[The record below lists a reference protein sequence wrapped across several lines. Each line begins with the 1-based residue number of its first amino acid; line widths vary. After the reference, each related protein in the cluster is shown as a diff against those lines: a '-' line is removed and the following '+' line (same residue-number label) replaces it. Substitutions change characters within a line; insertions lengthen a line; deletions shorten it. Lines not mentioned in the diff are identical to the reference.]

1 MLQMN
6 TLKPL
11 LALGLALLVSACG
24 VTDPGSSE
32 GKTALEE
39 TLGKELR
46 GARFELARF
55 DKTNGQAAEVNGV
68 PNYTLFF
75 TAKVTYPDGY
85 RTECLQ
91 DFNGLDGFRTGMQCS
106 TDFMFNQTPFR
117 PANPGDAVEVS
128 GTIRFAKTE
137 NGWLAGQTVFEP
149 PAKQG
154 E

>member
-1 MLQMN
+1 MTFAKTIN
-6 TLKPL
+6 
-11 LALGLALLVSACG
+11 LALATGLAMLASACG

-32 GKTALEE
+32 GRTAFEE
-39 TLGKELR
+39 AVGKELR
-46 GARFELARF
+46 GARFDVASF
-55 DKTNGQAAEVNGV
+55 DKTNGQPAEVNGV

-75 TAKVTYPDGY
+75 TAKVAYPEGY

-91 DFNGLDGFRTGMQCS
+91 DFNGLEGFRTGMQCS

-117 PANPGDAVEVS
+117 PAKPGDSVEVS

-137 NGWLAGQTVFEP
+137 NGWMAGQTVFEP
-149 PAKQG
+149 RAAKA